1 MRIVGGQFKR
11 KPIKSPRGHLT
22 RPTTERTREA
32 IFNLLEHRMDIEGAH
47 VLDLFA
53 GTGALGLEAIS
64 RGAEAVV
71 AVEKNPQVLKVA
83 RENARDLG
91 VEDSI
96 TFIRGDA
103 LQFLKRY
110 QGPPFDIIFA
120 DPPYELP
127 GIPRLPDLAVQHLK
141 PGGVFVLEHDVR
153 HRFEGHPL
161 LELSRPYGRTVVSL
175 FRPLPVA
182 PAGEHS

>member
-1 MRIVGGQFKR
+1 MRIIGGELGR
-11 KPIKSPRGHLT
+11 RVIRTPRGLAT

-32 IFNLLEHRMDIEGAH
+32 MFNLIESRMDIEGAH

-53 GTGALGLEAIS
+53 GTGSLGLEAVS

-71 AVEKNPQVLKVA
+71 AVESDPRVLKVA
-83 RENARDLG
+83 RENARRLG
-91 VEDSI
+91 VDEAF

-103 LQFLKRY
+103 LRFLKRY
-110 QGPPFDIIFA
+110 AGPPFDIIFA

-127 GIPRLPDLAVQHLK
+127 GIPRLPELATRHLH
-141 PGGVFVLEHDVR
+141 PEGLFFLEHDVR

-161 LELSRPYGRTVVSL
+161 LELSRSYGRTTVSL
-175 FRPLPVA
+175 FRS
-182 PAGEHS
+182 PAYTMEEQDA